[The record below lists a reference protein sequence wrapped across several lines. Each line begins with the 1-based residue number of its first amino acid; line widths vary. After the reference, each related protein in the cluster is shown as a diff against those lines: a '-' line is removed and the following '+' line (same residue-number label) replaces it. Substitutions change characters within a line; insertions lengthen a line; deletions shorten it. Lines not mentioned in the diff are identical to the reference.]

1 MVYQYKGIDSRTGK
15 EVKGKLTVTT
25 KAEAIEE
32 LKEKGLYI
40 SEIKEIK
47 ETFLTKDLNITHWKA
62 C

>member
-32 LKEKGLYI
+32 LKEKGFIYI
-40 SEIKEIK
+40 
-47 ETFLTKDLNITHWKA
+47 
-62 C
+62 